1 MTRENWRTPLSL
13 SHIETTK
20 FYLVSK
26 IKQKQ
31 HRHNES
37 LSEFISGHCFLPHL
51 HNPFNILHSK
61 LEHSVF
67 QMDLDAM
74 TTADFGI
81 VSLPIGS
88 DCSAEIGWFCGNDKP
103 VYAYIYDSGYGM
115 SCEDQYKNLS
125 SRWMVKGFLT
135 GVVVVNNQEVFE
147 LVQQDPILK
156 DKVEHYIPE

>member
-1 MTRENWRTPLSL
+1 LSS

-26 IKQKQ
+26 IKESQ

-37 LSEFISGHCFLPHL
+37 LAKFISGHSFIPHL
-51 HNPFNILHSK
+51 NNPFNILHSK
-61 LEHSVF
+61 LEYSVF
-67 QMDLDAM
+67 KMDLDAM
-74 TTADFGI
+74 IDSDFGA

-88 DCSAEIGWFCGNDKP
+88 DCSAEIGWFCGNNKP

-135 GVVVVNNQEVFE
+135 GVVVIDNQEVFDLAKE
-147 LVQQDPILK
+147 DPILK
-156 DKVEHYIPE
+156 DKIEHYTSE

>member
-1 MTRENWRTPLSL
+1 MSS

-26 IKQKQ
+26 IKESQ

-37 LSEFISGHCFLPHL
+37 LAKFISGHSFIPHL
-51 HNPFNILHSK
+51 NNPFNILHSK
-61 LEHSVF
+61 LEYSVF
-67 QMDLDAM
+67 KMDLDAM
-74 TTADFGI
+74 IDSDFGA

-88 DCSAEIGWFCGNDKP
+88 DCSAEIGWFCGNNKP

-135 GVVVVNNQEVFE
+135 GVVVIDNQEVFDLAKE
-147 LVQQDPILK
+147 DPILK
-156 DKVEHYIPE
+156 DKIEHYTSE